1 MAKNQL
7 KFFFSL
13 IFLALLIYAILFAS
27 SGFYYSP
34 TLFLKNSFENI
45 FFQPLEKFVYFESQ
59 CKCKK
64 DDQIVLHKYSSYYT
78 VNSYNRTQNS
88 TKYLYKITN
97 DEFQRLNLTC
107 GMYNSLRRGKS
118 QKVLAFALY
127 GNDTFFYD
135 KLRVIAKQVREL
147 YSDWSIRVYHD
158 NSIKKSIIC
167 EIECA
172 IEKNRPLDIADFCN
186 IENDTRLA
194 PINLNDLNKKLSN
207 FSYIHAMKWR
217 WLPLG
222 DSFVEAVSSR
232 DTDSFLLQ
240 REVDSVSV
248 WTKSNKVGHIMRG
261 WFFSFLENFASNGK
275 Y

>member
-1 MAKNQL
+1 MMVKNQL
-7 KFFFSL
+7 IIFFFLL
-13 IFLALLIYAILFAS
+13 IIALVIYAILFAS
-27 SGFYYSP
+27 SDFYYSP
-34 TLFLKNSFENI
+34 SLFLKNSFENI
-45 FFQPLEKFVYFESQ
+45 FLQPLEKSFYFESQ

-64 DDQIVLHKYSSYYT
+64 DDQIVLHKYNSYYT
-78 VNSYNRTQNS
+78 VNSFNRTQNS
-88 TKYLYKITN
+88 TKFLYKITN
-97 DEFQRLNLTC
+97 DEFQQLNLTC
-107 GMYNSLRRGKS
+107 GIYNSLRRGKS

-127 GNDTFFYD
+127 GNNTFFYD
-135 KLRVIAKQVREL
+135 KLKVIARQVREL

-167 EIECA
+167 EIDCA
-172 IEKNRPLDIADFCN
+172 IDKNRTLDNADFCN

-194 PINLNDLNKKLSN
+194 PININNLNNKLSN

-217 WLPLG
+217 WLPMG
-222 DSFVEAVSSR
+222 DSFVEAFSSR

-261 WFFSFLENFASNGK
+261 
-275 Y
+275 